1 MTWHN
6 KVMWTEGMFLQ
17 PQHFQQQDRYVA
29 RQLEGRLSAAGP
41 WPWGFVALQVDEPAL
56 LQGRVAI
63 SGARG
68 VLPDGVAFSVPGD
81 DPAPPAFEVPGDVRD
96 QVVVLAV
103 PMSRPGVPESDVEA
117 SDGSMPPRFRAND
130 IDVADSHAAS
140 LREAPLQIGRLNLR
154 LMLAPAY
161 HNRYDEVP
169 VIKTV
174 ASQNEGVNDL
184 LKQIEHQAKHHHSKE
199 KKYWLLTER
208 AFQLIQR
215 KRMHDIDKEKL
226 KEKIITL
233 SNKNSFSLYSFI
245 KNY

>member
-96 QVVVLAV
+96 QL
-103 PMSRPGVPESDVEA
+103 G
-117 SDGSMPPRFRAND
+117 
-130 IDVADSHAAS
+130 
-140 LREAPLQIGRLNLR
+140 
-154 LMLAPAY
+154 
-161 HNRYDEVP
+161 
-169 VIKTV
+169 T
-174 ASQNEGVNDL
+174 
-184 LKQIEHQAKHHHSKE
+184 
-199 KKYWLLTER
+199 
-208 AFQLIQR
+208 
-215 KRMHDIDKEKL
+215 
-226 KEKIITL
+226 ITL
-233 SNKNSFSLYSFI
+233 HARGSRGSVRTPRWTKMTLRCPSG
-245 KNY
+245 